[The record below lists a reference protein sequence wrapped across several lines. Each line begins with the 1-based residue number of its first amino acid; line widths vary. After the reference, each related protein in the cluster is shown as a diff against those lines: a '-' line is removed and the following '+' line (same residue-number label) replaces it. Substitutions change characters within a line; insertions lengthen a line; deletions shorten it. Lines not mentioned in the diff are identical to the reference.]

1 MSMLKLV
8 DGFFLFLV
16 TMHHQITYY
25 QMFSSWL
32 LCLKILKNLANRG

>member
-1 MSMLKLV
+1 MPKLKLV

-16 TMHHQITYY
+16 TMHRQITYY

-32 LCLKILKNLANRG
+32 LCLKILKIYTNRG